1 MSGSIWREASYVLFW
16 MSGTLWALLILEYP
30 GIKRRGTPFPGL
42 KNPGISHYGDK
53 YLLPFYESYFK
64 NWLFATLPSLPF
76 LLPSVPPSL
85 LPSFLSLSLS
95 LSVVQHLRS
104 TNSDQ
109 HFDIWQFITD
119 NYGFSYLHWLQNKYL
134 LLDFEITLIPTINL
148 QESSIYFS
156 EKSRN

>member
-1 MSGSIWREASYVLFW
+1 
-16 MSGTLWALLILEYP
+16 MSGTLWALLIS
-30 GIKRRGTPFPGL
+30 GIKRRGMPFPGL
-42 KNPGISHYGDK
+42 KNPGISHYGVK
-53 YLLPFYESYFK
+53 YLLPFYESNFK
-64 NWLFATLPSLPF
+64 NWLFATLPSLPV
-76 LLPSVPPSL
+76 LLPSFPPSL

-95 LSVVQHLRS
+95 LSLSVDQHLRS

-119 NYGFSYLHWLQNKYL
+119 NYGISNLHWLQNKYL

-156 EKSRN
+156 EKNVEIRERAC